1 MTDSGKGIPTA
12 RSSANRLTILY
23 VLALSAVALLTIL
36 GQFLV
41 QRSLEQQLSDST
53 VINIAG
59 RQRMLSQKITKL
71 ALQIDISDSPFQQ
84 AESRRELRES
94 VELWETCHLG
104 LQAGDDELGLP
115 GNNSETVREL
125 FAELDPSFQ
134 AIRQAA
140 TAMLLVDDPEEAE
153 PGSSPELDTILAN
166 ERDFL
171 AGMDQIVYSFDQ
183 EAESRVASLKQVERG
198 LLLIT
203 LVVLL
208 MEGLFIFRPAVS
220 QIQRMVTRLREN
232 AEALETAK
240 DSAEAANQEKTRFL
254 AKMSHELRTPM
265 NAILGLSEVLLRGR
279 LVGNQQKLL
288 NTIHDSAQSLMG
300 LLNDLLDMSKLEVDS
315 DFKLQ
320 QAPVNPKQTLEKV
333 VQMFTHQAQQ
343 RGLELQLRVSDD
355 LDLWAL
361 GDENRLRQVLVN
373 LIQNALKFTTE
384 GKVLVEADVQR
395 HHAHEVLA
403 NIMVTDT
410 GPGISPE
417 DQKSIFEPFKQAERD
432 RDKHGGAGLGLSIA
446 YRLLEAMDGR
456 IRVASQLG
464 EGTTFIVEIPFQKSF
479 REPEVA
485 PKRPHEHA
493 EPAEKM
499 LSSANVNLLVVEDV
513 EANRLVVGSML
524 DELAVP
530 HRFAISIADGFD
542 KIDEAWPEIILL
554 DLELPDGSGFDF
566 FEKLIDRC
574 LASDRRRPTV
584 IALTAH
590 ATNEF
595 RDKTEDAGMDG
606 FLTKPVTLDGLRS
619 VLQLTGTGDAGASL
633 ELGRPTDVSGPTTSV
648 KQADEA
654 EFQEDPLASYPEELR
669 SKLMLV
675 YREQYQQQYAELVA
689 AKEADDPKQFAFAAH
704 KLLGMAANFGASKVA
719 DKLRVLDDE
728 TVDLSD
734 PSLPDTLE
742 SLRAGLD
749 ALADR
754 APKTTP

>member
-1 MTDSGKGIPTA
+1 M
-12 RSSANRLTILY
+12 TILY
-23 VLALSAVALLTIL
+23 VLALSAVALLTTL

-71 ALQIDISDSPFQQ
+71 GLQIDTSDSPFQRSE
-84 AESRRELRES
+84 ARGELRES
-94 VELWETCHLG
+94 VQLWETCHLG
-104 LQAGDDELGLP
+104 LQAGDDKLGLP
-115 GNNSETVREL
+115 GNNSETVTEL

-134 AIRQAA
+134 AIHQAA
-140 TAMLLVDDPEEAE
+140 AAMLTVDPSEQSE
-153 PGSSPELDTILAN
+153 PGISPELEIILAN

-171 AGMDQIVYSFDQ
+171 AGMDQIVYTLDQ

-198 LLLIT
+198 LLLST

-208 MEGLFIFRPAVS
+208 FEGLVIFRPAVS

-232 AEALETAK
+232 AKALEAAK
-240 DSAEAANQEKTRFL
+240 DSAETANQEKTRFL

-265 NAILGLSEVLLRGR
+265 NAILGLSEVMLRGR
-279 LVGNQQKLL
+279 LVGNQEKLL

-300 LLNDLLDMSKLEVDS
+300 LLNDLLDVSKLEVDS

-320 QAPVNPKQTLEKV
+320 QAPINPRHTLEKV

-343 RGLELQLRVSDD
+343 RGLELQLNVSAD
-355 LDLWAL
+355 LDLWVL
-361 GDENRLRQVLVN
+361 GDENRFRQVLVN

-384 GKVLVEADVQR
+384 GKVVVEAEVQR

-479 REPEVA
+479 RESDLAAQRRQNELA
-485 PKRPHEHA
+485 ATSEG
-493 EPAEKM
+493 E
-499 LSSANVNLLVVEDV
+499 LSSSNINLLVVEDV
-513 EANRLVVGSML
+513 DANRLVVGSML
-524 DELAVP
+524 DELDIP
-530 HRFAISIADGFD
+530 HRFAVSIADGFD
-542 KIDEAWPEIILL
+542 KIDQSWPEIILL

-566 FEKLIDRC
+566 FQQLIDRC

-590 ATNEF
+590 ATHEF
-595 RDKTEDAGMDG
+595 REKTEAAGMDG
-606 FLTKPVTLDGLRS
+606 FLSKPVTLAELRS
-619 VLQLTGTGDAGASL
+619 VLQLTVPD
-633 ELGRPTDVSGPTTSV
+633 ELRSYPTLDDPSAAVE
-648 KQADEA
+648 QANEEEVD
-654 EFQEDPLASYPEELR
+654 DPLASYPEELR
-669 SKLMLV
+669 AKLLLV
-675 YREQYQQQYAELVA
+675 YLKNYQQQYAELVA
-689 AKEADDPKQFAFAAH
+689 AKEANDPKQFAFAAH
-704 KLLGMAANFGASKVA
+704 KLLGMVANFGASNVA
-719 DKLRVLDDE
+719 NTLRVLDDDA
-728 TVDLSD
+728 VDLSD
-734 PSLPDTLE
+734 PTLPDTLE
-742 SLRAGLD
+742 SVRVELD

-754 APKTTP
+754 ATNTTH